1 MTQWKNQLKNK
12 TKLTGLWA
20 RNRATIQQVLIS
32 KFALGHESYWDV
44 REMGPWY
51 SDDLVVDS
59 FTKGRSVGT
68 YWVVRKNTKIFKV
81 AEHSLASGQR

>member
-1 MTQWKNQLKNK
+1 
-12 TKLTGLWA
+12 
-20 RNRATIQQVLIS
+20 
-32 KFALGHESYWDV
+32 
-44 REMGPWY
+44 MGPWY

-81 AEHSLASGQR
+81 AERSLAGGQR

>member
-32 KFALGHESYWDV
+32 KLALGHEKLLGRS
-44 REMGPWY
+44 RNGPLVQR
-51 SDDLVVDS
+51 DLVVDS

-81 AEHSLASGQR
+81 AEHSLAGGQR